1 MSTKV
6 LQKCTRATKMHNKFF
21 LCTMGSFGERLKRLR
36 EDKRMTQQ
44 DLADL
49 MGKSNKTVI
58 SSWELNKNQ
67 PSFEELIKLTEYFE
81 TSTDYLLLGKVSVVQ
96 EEKSE
101 YITIPKTELINLQ
114 RMVIQ
119 TIQNQ
124 D

>member
-1 MSTKV
+1 
-6 LQKCTRATKMHNKFF
+6 
-21 LCTMGSFGERLKRLR
+21 MGSFGERLKRLR